1 MMVTQH
7 VADTAEAVKDTVVGP
22 DIKASMVVGAAG
34 GCQAPYC
41 LRGCLL
47 TPL

>member
-7 VADTAEAVKDTVVGP
+7 VADAAEAVKDPLMGP

-34 GCQAPYC
+34 GCQAPFV
-41 LRGCLL
+41 
-47 TPL
+47 